1 MGIRRRYRVI
11 WGGMR
16 LLLMMVSTR
25 RSLNQSTYRHL
36 LLFRVSP
43 SGFREREADKNNP
56 APQAMSSPAN
66 RGRWMQSFDVLTNHQ
81 AEDLANRAGPELEGR
96 FYQIGAWRRQ
106 TTDSRCSGCTGRSS
120 TDDGPF
126 ESSEPPHHRQHRCGP
141 RSDDRN
147 PVSADLSEL
156 FSKSERSLTK
166 KGR

>member
-126 ESSEPPHHRQHRCGP
+126 ESSEPPQPCSSPTPASQPELGG
-141 RSDDRN
+141 N
-147 PVSADLSEL
+147 PV
-156 FSKSERSLTK
+156 
-166 KGR
+166 